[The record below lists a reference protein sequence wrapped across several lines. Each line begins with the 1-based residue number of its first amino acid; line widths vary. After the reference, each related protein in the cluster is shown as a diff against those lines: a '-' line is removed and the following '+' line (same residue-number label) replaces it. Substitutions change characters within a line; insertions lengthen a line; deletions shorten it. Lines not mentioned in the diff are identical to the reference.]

1 MPGALRVAIGAAAGA
16 IVAWLC
22 APLILPF
29 FKVPD
34 GGVGFVTVHH
44 YPKGWDYAVVALI
57 VTLSFLG
64 GILAFR
70 RTDKRLPED
79 WTRVPRRVSWPLAV
93 VVFVLMLF
101 VHDQPYVH
109 MDMFHEGEHLTP
121 AFVMRDGGRP
131 YGDVFL
137 LHGLAVDGGLDAL
150 FMGEPPS
157 PWRVRR
163 MNTILSAATL
173 ALLVPL
179 AAELCATATGLV
191 LAVLLSLAALGA
203 GQAIG
208 FPYFRLAPLLI
219 AAIAFLRHVRA
230 SHARWLFVAFGAST
244 LGLIWSLDTGM
255 YAVAASGGVALL
267 GLAVARRMPSRQ
279 ETGAALVAVAL
290 PFVVLLVVRADIG
303 RFITDSFV
311 RIPAAIDAVWSL
323 PAARTLTLE
332 TARYYGPLV
341 VYGMLLALA
350 WRWCGTGSVL
360 APQRMAI
367 VAIFAIV
374 LFRTAAGRVSWSH
387 TRYAM
392 PFIGIAVVAFLVEPL
407 LRKRRGLAAAA
418 VALPF
423 LLILEVGPNVTW
435 AGRSVAAWPSRQRHE
450 GMVPY
455 PFGTGKGLYTS
466 PQNATELAALNGR
479 VESLGPDATFLDFS
493 GERALYYLL
502 QRRPPLRCPDI
513 PMLSNPDLLA
523 EAMAELASNPP
534 ACVIVAGE
542 PVLGSFD
549 GVPNH
554 VRVPELARWID
565 ANYPRREQI
574 GRFTV
579 GLREAPA
586 AVAATRSP

>member
-1 MPGALRVAIGAAAGA
+1 MPGALRVAIGAATGA

-22 APLILPF
+22 APLLLPLF
-29 FKVPD
+29 AVP
-34 GGVGFVTVHH
+34 GGGTGFVTVHQ

-57 VTLSFLG
+57 VALSFVG
-64 GILAFR
+64 GALAFR
-70 RTDKRLPED
+70 RAEGPLPEEPM
-79 WTRVPRRVSWPLAV
+79 RISRRVSWPLAA
-93 VVFVLMLF
+93 VVFIVMLF

-150 FMGEPPS
+150 FMGDPPS

-163 MNTILSAATL
+163 MHTILNATTL

-179 AAELCATATGLV
+179 AVELCATATGLF

-219 AAIAFLRHVRA
+219 AAIAFLRYARLGRT
-230 SHARWLFVAFGAST
+230 RWLLVAFSAST
-244 LGLIWSLDTGM
+244 LGLVWSLDTGM
-255 YAVAASGGVALL
+255 YAVAASAAVAML
-267 GLAVARRMPSRQ
+267 GLAAARRMPTRH
-279 ETGAALVAVAL
+279 EAGAALVALAL

-303 RFITDSFV
+303 RFLTDSFV
-311 RIPAAIDAVWSL
+311 VIPAAIDAVWSL
-323 PAARTLTLE
+323 PAVRAMTPE

-350 WRWCGTGSVL
+350 WRWSAAGAVVL
-360 APQRMAI
+360 PRRLAI
-367 VAIFAIV
+367 VAVFAIM

-392 PFIGIAVVAFLVEPL
+392 PFIGVAAVAFLIEPL
-407 LRKRRGLAAAA
+407 LRKRRGFAAAV

-423 LLILEVGPNVTW
+423 LLVLEVGPNVTW
-435 AGRSVAAWPSRQRHE
+435 AGRSLAAWPSRQKHD

-455 PFGTGKGLYTS
+455 PFATGKGLYTS

-479 VESLGPDATFLDFS
+479 VESLGADATFLDFS

-523 EAMAELASNPP
+523 EAMAELTSNPP

-579 GLREAPA
+579 GLPEVLKAQ
-586 AVAATRSP
+586 